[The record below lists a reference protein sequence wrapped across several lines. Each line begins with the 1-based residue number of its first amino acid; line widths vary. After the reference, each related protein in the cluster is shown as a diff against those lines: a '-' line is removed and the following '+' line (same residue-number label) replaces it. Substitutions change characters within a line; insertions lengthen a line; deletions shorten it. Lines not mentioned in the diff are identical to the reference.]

1 MNTRKTTSELQLLP
15 QDPLAANVGRDDK
28 KEEKA
33 QACFHWGQ
41 EQCSLRCRQ
50 WWDQE
55 VTKATVLGIR
65 HRHDAVLPSQKVQSW
80 LPSSHPRPIS
90 PHDIQPCC
98 LSNHSP
104 LSLPTHTLPGN
115 PNWHCLSSFLP
126 SLPHPCNLMNPV
138 PSF

>member
-15 QDPLAANVGRDDK
+15 QDPLAANVGRDGK

-41 EQCSLRCRQ
+41 EQCSLGCRQ

-90 PHDIQPCC
+90 PHDIQPVAYPTI
-98 LSNHSP
+98 P
-104 LSLPTHTLPGN
+104 LSL
-115 PNWHCLSSFLP
+115 FLP
-126 SLPHPCNLMNPV
+126 TLYQGTLTGIVSLPSCPHSPIHAI
-138 PSF
+138 S